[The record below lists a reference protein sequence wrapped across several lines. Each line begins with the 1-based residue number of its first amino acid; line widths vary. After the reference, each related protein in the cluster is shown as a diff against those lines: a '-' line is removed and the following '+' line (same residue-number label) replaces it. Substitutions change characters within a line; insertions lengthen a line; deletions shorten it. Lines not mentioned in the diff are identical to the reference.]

1 MCTDTD
7 ASCSIFCT
15 VTHCC
20 LHYISYKKIEE
31 IEANDPKLVLKLHKV
46 LSYLMAKRQ
55 EITIGQLA
63 TLHSIMSS
71 PAQKKPVGRGSA
83 THGSSSFYN

>member
-1 MCTDTD
+1 LTLTLTIP
-7 ASCSIFCT
+7 SSIYRT
-15 VTHCC
+15 VTPCS

-31 IEANDPKLVLKLHKV
+31 IEEDNPRLVLKLHKL

-55 EITIGQLA
+55 EVTIGQLA

-71 PAQKKPVGRGSA
+71 PAQKTPVGRGA
-83 THGSSSFYN
+83 PISSFYN